1 MECFNRTG
9 KLKRVHQCH
18 GAIELILGCGIARS
32 GEVHAAQL
40 LRRGGVICLGETHR
54 RPQERQ
60 NDNEQDDESSHR
72 GSFQPQYA
80 NDSLADDS
88 PVTEIAG
95 AILELVILEVGFRL
109 RSDNSDRRLLGGKG
123 SQAGSLNR

>member
-1 MECFNRTG
+1 M
-9 KLKRVHQCH
+9 
-18 GAIELILGCGIARS
+18 
-32 GEVHAAQL
+32 
-40 LRRGGVICLGETHR
+40 ICLGETHR

-72 GSFQPQYA
+72 GSFQPQCA
-80 NDSLADDS
+80 NDNLADDS